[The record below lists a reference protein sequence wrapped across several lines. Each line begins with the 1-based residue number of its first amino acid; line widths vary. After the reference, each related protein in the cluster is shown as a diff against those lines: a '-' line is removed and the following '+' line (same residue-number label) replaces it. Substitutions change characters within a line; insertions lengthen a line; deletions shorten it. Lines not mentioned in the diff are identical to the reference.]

1 MEGELGR
8 YGKIRPDPDLGCQRL
23 SREIQTRI
31 TNSQVHMNWPRICRL
46 KQPSGL
52 GVYSSNCPL
61 TNSTRLASILAAK
74 TESFICDLQL
84 SPCPNLPHMVILDSK
99 NDTSIYI
106 VAQAISSG
114 IPLLPFIPS
123 HSPSPMSATSQGPLT
138 FLTSPDSIG
147 HSPAP
152 GHHHHL
158 LPRLLQQ
165 PFNRSL
171 TSSLPTNH
179 IPVDSG
185 GFSNMHFCLAVFSL
199 LHPDASAW
207 LSHCLGEIPLIP
219 SLV

>member
-31 TNSQVHMNWPRICRL
+31 TNSQVHMNWPHICRL

-114 IPLLPFIPS
+114 IPLLPF
-123 HSPSPMSATSQGPLT
+123 
-138 FLTSPDSIG
+138 
-147 HSPAP
+147 
-152 GHHHHL
+152 
-158 LPRLLQQ
+158 
-165 PFNRSL
+165 NRSL